1 MKLSGHP
8 KVTCTEPYVTER
20 LHNIEHHLGFTPGRS
35 SVINEIIL
43 LHYDKCI
50 NNDIERQHGRFG
62 LKYSRILARVLIPSS
77 VFFRKAIFWRET
89 EAYML
94 YVLWGSLWG
103 LTFWR
108 ETDALMLFDRHF
120 GGKQTRPCF
129 EPDIDVIAGNF
140 DRCLIL
146 VFSFSGKPVPLDV
159 YERIRELE
167 TRILHL
173 ESLSPEYFNKSN
185 VSRTGIW

>member
-62 LKYSRILARVLIPSS
+62 LKDSRILARVLIPSS
-77 VFFRKAIFWRET
+77 VFFSESNILAGNRSVRALR
-89 EAYML
+89 AL
-94 YVLWGSLWG
+94 R

-129 EPDIDVIAGNF
+129 ETDALAG
-140 DRCLIL
+140 
-146 VFSFSGKPVPLDV
+146 
-159 YERIRELE
+159 
-167 TRILHL
+167 
-173 ESLSPEYFNKSN
+173 
-185 VSRTGIW
+185 SRRVRALNLTYM